1 MRTRTVH
8 EIPEALRRHNE
19 EQRRDPE
26 EIVSNLGRRV
36 QVVVLW
42 RQRDDD
48 PEKWV
53 YLERMQP
60 GEFSYET
67 VKQRWGGGAY
77 RIRLFGAWDRT
88 RRQEKYITQVAFWIH
103 RGFPTTAALRAR
115 LRQAKSALTPS

>member
-1 MRTRTVH
+1 MRTRTAH

-48 PEKWV
+48 PERWIC
-53 YLERMQP
+53 LEQRLGP
-60 GEFSYET
+60 RASAGEVHYA
-67 VKQRWGGGAY
+67 GGVLDLAGVSTHTSPSRSATPAEARRLMTHWLQLPCRDSTGACPAES
-77 RIRLFGAWDRT
+77 RPV
-88 RRQEKYITQVAFWIH
+88 VA
-103 RGFPTTAALRAR
+103 
-115 LRQAKSALTPS
+115 